1 LIAASPA
8 IEEAGAGRGPAVSFP
23 GGVFDIVEPG
33 GARPLLPEKDLM
45 RSWSTRNAGWL
56 SGSALVLLTAS
67 IAAVGWQFV
76 QMRENART
84 AVGQTRHFMAAL
96 SDVRQTVT
104 DAETGQRGFL
114 LTGEPA
120 YLEPFTEAL
129 RRMPVQLDRLRDL
142 TRDIPEEEARIA
154 TLERAINAKLGEL
167 KLTIDL
173 YRDRGAEAALSV
185 MRSEADRD
193 LMQDIRR
200 QIAGLAWPTDEALEA
215 SLARDEMLED
225 GLLETCAG
233 IVALCVVLIAIAGA
247 SLTAEGRRR
256 RQAVVALESSQEQLK
271 AAGARMADWA
281 GVSNDWFWETD
292 ADDRFTFLSKSLRGE
307 DPNRLIGRRR
317 CDDAGCKGP
326 DDPDWQSYFA
336 AVAARVPFRDFVYRL
351 ADERVT
357 FYLSISGKPIFD
369 DAGKFLGYRG
379 TGRDVTASV
388 GTEAALA
395 QKNAMLEAMLRAI
408 PEGIEMLGPD
418 LALLTWN
425 EQLFTVFDID
435 RSAIL
440 AAPDAASALRE
451 AILSRAWLTAQTFDK
466 LRRRR
471 EATLQ
476 AEVPSRGERQLT
488 NGRWIEFRSAPME
501 GGGYINVYRDIT
513 NWKARELEVQQARD
527 AAEDANRAKSNFL
540 ATMSHE
546 IRTPMNGV
554 IGMNALLLDTR
565 LDNNQ
570 RQFADAVRQSAEALL
585 SLLNDILDIS
595 KLEAGGVDLEY
606 LPFELEELVEDT
618 VELMT
623 PRAVEKGLEIS
634 VDIDRRA
641 RGRFIGD
648 AARLRRIVLNLLSN
662 AIKFT
667 ERGDVFVAVRIGG
680 RDGAREILRFE
691 VTDTGIG
698 VAPEQCGRLF
708 SKFTQADASISRRY
722 GGSGLGL
729 AISKQ
734 LVELMGGTIGV
745 ESELAKGSCFWFT
758 VPLERD
764 TVAIEDLSL
773 AAFAQLRILI
783 VDDVEMNRRILRTRL
798 APLCR
803 SVEDVANGQT
813 ALVELAAAWARDEHY
828 DIVLLDHMM
837 PGMTG
842 EGLAELVRQF
852 PPLHQPKL
860 IMLSSID
867 PPGHGLWD
875 EASGVDAVLCK
886 PVRYRVLLD
895 CISRVMT
902 GAPTVQP
909 TAIEPPLVPPQ
920 SSALA
925 ILVVEDNK
933 INQLVARKLLEREG
947 HAVTIT
953 ENGEEALAAVEGG
966 DFALVLMDVHMP
978 IMDGIEATRRI
989 RAMPGAKARVPII
1002 AMTADAMEGARE
1014 RFLATGMND
1023 YIGKPINP
1031 DAFRAV
1037 VRHWL
1042 IGEAVVPEDGSPDD
1056 DPIFAE
1062 LRDEY
1067 RGRLL
1072 DDAARLEKLWSA
1084 FELST
1089 ETEHRMLLAAEMMR
1103 LTHGLSGS
1111 AASFG
1116 FAAIGAAARP
1126 LDADITAAIE
1136 DSKSLTGTG
1145 MAWAEPLARLIALC
1159 RAVAARQAAPRQSG
1173 AVSGAEGVVGRSA

>member
-1 LIAASPA
+1 
-8 IEEAGAGRGPAVSFP
+8 
-23 GGVFDIVEPG
+23 
-33 GARPLLPEKDLM
+33 M

-56 SGSALVLLTAS
+56 SGFALVLLTAS
-67 IAAVGWQFV
+67 IAAAGWQFV

-84 AVGQTRHFMAAL
+84 AVEQTRHFMAAL
-96 SDVRQTVT
+96 GDVRQTVT

-120 YLEPFTEAL
+120 YLEPFAQAL
-129 RRMPVQLDRLRDL
+129 RHMPMQLDRLRDL
-142 TRDIPEEEARIA
+142 MRNIPEEEARIA
-154 TLERAINAKLGEL
+154 TLERTINAKLGEL

-173 YRDRGAEAALSV
+173 YRDRGAEAALLV
-185 MRSEADRD
+185 MRSATGRD
-193 LMQDIRR
+193 LMEDIRR
-200 QIAGLAWPTDEALEA
+200 QIAGLAGPTDEALEA

-225 GLLETCAG
+225 ALLETCAG
-233 IVALCVVLIAIAGA
+233 IVAVCVILIAIAGA
-247 SLTAEGRRR
+247 SLMAEGRRR
-256 RQAVVALESSQEQLK
+256 RQAVVAMQQSQEQFK

-292 ADDRFTFLSKSLRGE
+292 ADDRFTFLSKSLRGL

-317 CDDAGCKGP
+317 CDNAGCKGP
-326 DDPDWQSYFA
+326 DDPDWRSYFA
-336 AVAARVPFRDFVYRL
+336 AVAARVPYRDFVYRL
-351 ADERVT
+351 ADETTT
-357 FYLSISGKPIFD
+357 FYLGVSGKPIFD
-369 DAGKFLGYRG
+369 ETGAFLGYRG

-408 PEGIEMLGPD
+408 PDGIEMVGPD
-418 LALLTWN
+418 LALLAWN
-425 EQLFTVFDID
+425 EQLFTVFDLD

-440 AAPDAASALRE
+440 AAPDTATALRD
-451 AILSRAWLTAQTFDK
+451 AILSRARLTAQKFGK
-466 LRRRR
+466 LRQWR
-471 EATLQ
+471 AAMLQ
-476 AEVPSRGERQLT
+476 AELPSRGERQLT
-488 NGRWIEFRSAPME
+488 NGRWVEFRSAPME

-513 NWKARELEVQQARD
+513 SWKARELEVQQARD

-554 IGMNALLLDTR
+554 IGMNALLLDTP
-565 LDNNQ
+565 LNDNQ

-595 KLEAGGVDLEY
+595 KLEAGGVTLEY
-606 LPFELEELVEDT
+606 LPFELEALIQGT
-618 VELMT
+618 VALMT
-623 PRAVEKGLEIS
+623 PRAVEKGLEIG
-634 VDIDRRA
+634 VDIDRAA

-648 AARLRRIVLNLLSN
+648 AARLRRVVLNLLSN

-680 RDGAREILRFE
+680 REDAQEAVRFE
-691 VTDTGIG
+691 VADTGIG
-698 VAPEQCGRLF
+698 IAAEQCGRLF

-722 GGSGLGL
+722 SGSGLGL

-734 LVELMGGTIGV
+734 LVELMGGAIGV
-745 ESELAKGSCFWFT
+745 DSEVAKGSCFWFT

-764 TVAIEDLSL
+764 IAAADDLSL
-773 AAFAQLRILI
+773 TAFAQLRVLI
-783 VDDVEMNRRILRTRL
+783 ADDVEMNRRILRTRL

-803 SVEDVANGQT
+803 SVEDVANGQA
-813 ALVELAAAWARDEHY
+813 ALVELAAAWARDAHY
-828 DIVLLDHMM
+828 DVVLLGHAM
-837 PGMTG
+837 PGMSG
-842 EGLAELVRQF
+842 EGLAELVRQL
-852 PPLHQPKL
+852 PPPHRPKL

-867 PPGHGLWD
+867 PPDRGLSA
-875 EASGVDAVLCK
+875 EAAGVDAVLCK
-886 PVRYRVLLD
+886 PVPYRVLLD
-895 CISRVMT
+895 CIGRVMT
-902 GAPTVQP
+902 GAPTLQP
-909 TAIEPPLVPPQ
+909 KAIEPSDRSSQ
-920 SSALA
+920 SSAHA
-925 ILVVEDNK
+925 ILIVEDNK
-933 INQLVARKLLEREG
+933 INQLVAGKLLEREG

-966 DFALVLMDVHMP
+966 DFSLILMDVHMP

-989 RAMPGAKARVPII
+989 RAMPGAKARLPII

-1014 RFLATGMND
+1014 RFLAAEMND

-1031 DAFRAV
+1031 DAFRAI

-1042 IGEAVVPEDGSPDD
+1042 LGEGISPEDATTDD

-1084 FELST
+1084 FEAAT
-1089 ETEHRMLLAAEMMR
+1089 EIEPRTLLAAEMMR

-1116 FAAIGAAARP
+1116 FASIGAAARP

-1136 DSKSLTGTG
+1136 DAKGLSESNA
-1145 MAWAEPLARLIALC
+1145 AWAEPLARLVALC
-1159 RAVAARQAAPRQSG
+1159 RAVATRREVPSQPAVASG
-1173 AVSGAEGVVGRSA
+1173 AAAGRTG